1 MAAFRHYVNLRRTE
15 ARLMQ
20 LLVDFRFGTLS
31 ESLASWRSEGVVAAA
46 A

>member
-15 ARLMQ
+15 GRLTR
-20 LLVDFRFGTLS
+20 LLQDFRFGTLS
-31 ESLASWRSEGVVAAA
+31 ESLASWRPEGVLAAA